1 MKKLLTITLTSILLL
16 GCTSTTSM
24 SLKEKNSAYSKY
36 VLDENLSNKDKVEGF
51 KFSGWKSLSDNYLII
66 TAVHKKDYLIETKG
80 RCIDLND
87 SLGIKLNRSSNFAI
101 YKLGDS
107 ISPVGLTP
115 ESEISNKC
123 FIKSIYP
130 ITRLQTDYLVKIG
143 KPVKSE
149 S

>member
-1 MKKLLTITLTSILLL
+1 MKNLLAITLTSILLL
-16 GCTSTTSM
+16 GCTSTSM
-24 SLKEKNSAYSKY
+24 SLKEKNNAYSKY

-80 RCIDLND
+80 RCINLNN
-87 SLGIKLNRSSNFAI
+87 SHGIKLNRSSNWAI

-107 ISPVGLTP
+107 ISPVGISP
-115 ESEISNKC
+115 ASEITDKC

-130 ITRLQTDYLVKIG
+130 ITNDQSDYLVNIG
-143 KPVKSE
+143 KPVENKS
-149 S
+149 

>member
-1 MKKLLTITLTSILLL
+1 MKNLLTFTLSSILLL
-16 GCTSTTSM
+16 GCTSTSM
-24 SLKEKNSAYSKY
+24 SLKEKNNEYSKY
-36 VLDENLSNKDKVEGF
+36 VVDENLSNKDKVEGF

-87 SLGIKLNRSSNFAI
+87 SHGIKLNRSSNWAI

-115 ESEISNKC
+115 ASGITDKC

-130 ITRLQTDYLVKIG
+130 ITNGQSDYLVNIG
-143 KPVKSE
+143 KPVENE

>member
-1 MKKLLTITLTSILLL
+1 MKNLLAITLTSILLL
-16 GCTSTTSM
+16 GCTSTSM
-24 SLKEKNSAYSKY
+24 SLKEKNNAYSKY

-80 RCIDLND
+80 RCNNLNN
-87 SLGIKLNRSSNFAI
+87 SHGIKLNRSSNWAI

-107 ISPVGLTP
+107 ISPVGISPT
-115 ESEISNKC
+115 SEITDKC

-130 ITRLQTDYLVKIG
+130 ITNGQSDYLVNIG
-143 KPVKSE
+143 KPVENE

>member
-1 MKKLLTITLTSILLL
+1 MKNILVLTLVSTLIL
-16 GCTSTTSM
+16 GCSSTSM
-24 SLKEKNSAYSKY
+24 TLNEKDTAYSKY
-36 VLDENLSNKDKVEGF
+36 IAEENFSSKEKVNGF

-80 RCIDLND
+80 RCYDLHN
-87 SLGIKLNRSSNFAI
+87 SEGIKLNRSSNMAI

-107 ISPVGLTP
+107 ISPLGITT
-115 ESEISNKC
+115 EKC

-130 ITRLQTDYLVKIG
+130 ITNIQSDYLVNIG
-143 KPVKSE
+143 KSADNE

>member
-1 MKKLLTITLTSILLL
+1 MKNILTITLISTLLL

-24 SLKEKNSAYSKY
+24 SLKEKDNAYSQY
-36 VLDENLSNKDKVEGF
+36 VINESLLSKDKVTGF

-80 RCIDLND
+80 RCVELN
-87 SLGIKLNRSSNFAI
+87 SSHGIKLNRSSNLAI

-107 ISPVGLTP
+107 ISPVGKIT
-115 ESEISNKC
+115 EKC

-130 ITRLQTDYLVKIG
+130 ITNVQTDYLVNIG
-143 KPVKSE
+143 KPVENE

>member
-1 MKKLLTITLTSILLL
+1 MKNILTITLISTLLL

-24 SLKEKNSAYSKY
+24 SLKEKNNAYSTY
-36 VLDENLSNKDKVEGF
+36 VIDENLSNKDKVNGF

-80 RCIDLND
+80 ECFDLNN
-87 SLGIKLNRSSNFAI
+87 SHGIKLNRSSNLAI

-107 ISPVGLTP
+107 ISPAGRITD
-115 ESEISNKC
+115 KC

-130 ITRLQTDYLVKIG
+130 ITNVQTDYLVNVG
-143 KPVKSE
+143 NPVQNE